1 MRGSPDRVA
10 RIGPPTLRVPTTAQR
25 SVPLDSAAAPRRSG
39 DCTARC
45 NECTMQQTRPH
56 GGRGAA
62 RVSTLSTRSS
72 ERGQQWAGAAQWGS
86 RTARARAAQRGAKQA
101 ERPCAPAGPRAGVK
115 ARQWL
120 TGQAI
125 YSLQWTMRAARS
137 ACGAP
142 LRWEAQRRTPCGKLR
157 VSTHTRRHLWRGE
170 SVLRAQW
177 HWEYPATRSE
187 SDYSEWY

>member
-1 MRGSPDRVA
+1 VHVRGSPDRVA
-10 RIGPPTLRVPTTAQR
+10 RIGPPTLRAPTTAQR
-25 SVPLDSAAAPRRSG
+25 SAPLDSAAAPRRSG
-39 DCTARC
+39 GCTARC

-62 RVSTLSTRSS
+62 RVSTQSTRSS
-72 ERGQQWAGAAQWGS
+72 EHGQQWAGAAQWGS

-125 YSLQWTMRAARS
+125 FRCNGRCEPLAQPAALRFVGRHSGARRAESFACLRTHVGTFGVVSLAS
-137 ACGAP
+137 ATALGVP
-142 LRWEAQRRTPCGKLR
+142 
-157 VSTHTRRHLWRGE
+157 SH
-170 SVLRAQW
+170 
-177 HWEYPATRSE
+177 SE
-187 SDYSEWY
+187 RI